1 MPPTF
6 VTLLPWRVGIYTPSL
21 VIWAG
26 LMWFAYHQRKAMAVM
41 FCDFQVQ
48 VQKYYVV
55 SALCSWDAHSGGSQ
69 PPCKKPNSPDSAVL
83 DAGPSGTSSSRA
95 AKVQRAPDASRGR
108 EPSWRS
114 SAARMTYQ
122 MMVFAASVWL
132 HPIKNPKWE
141 LPSWALPEFLTHKT
155 VSTIKWLG
163 MGFFFF
169 LNCQNF

>member
-1 MPPTF
+1 MAILEDAPNLCDTPPLKSWNLHPFPCNLGWTD
-6 VTLLPWRVGIYTPSL
+6 
-21 VIWAG
+21 VIR
-26 LMWFAYHQRKAMAVM
+26 LSSRKAMAVM

-122 MMVFAASVWL
+122 MMVFAASV
-132 HPIKNPKWE
+132 
-141 LPSWALPEFLTHKT
+141 
-155 VSTIKWLG
+155 
-163 MGFFFF
+163 
-169 LNCQNF
+169 